1 MKDISLEEL
10 SERYPDV
17 KKDVDQV
24 TFETAPK
31 PPSSPSGEKNRPILS
46 VIRDITIGLFV
57 AVVSVWMIHLA
68 PGLIP

>member
-10 SERYPDV
+10 SNRYPEV

-24 TFETAPK
+24 TFETAQQ
-31 PPSSPSGEKNRPILS
+31 PPSPPSGGKNRPLLS

-57 AVVSVWMIHLA
+57 AFVSVWMIHLA